1 MALDAQARALL
12 DRIEEAAYPP
22 LHTHPAPVARQIY
35 SQTSALFD
43 AKDVPIGSS
52 EDRTIEGPNGP
63 IPIRILRP
71 VEAAGEPGPA
81 IVFFHGGG
89 FVIGSIESHDVTC
102 RMLANASG
110 YTLVSVDYRLAPEHK
125 FPAGLNDCVTATQ
138 WVAEQAADLG
148 VDASRIAVAGDSAGG
163 NLAAVVAQ
171 TARDGGGTP
180 PIAYQLLIYPVTD
193 PTRETES
200 RTNFATGYML
210 EREGIQWFD
219 DCYVNQPE
227 DLHHPGVAPLLA
239 EDFSNLPPAY
249 VVTAG
254 FDPLRDEGAAYAE
267 AMKRAGVDVTYVDY
281 EGMIHGFFNMTGVLD
296 QARAGIEAAA
306 EAMRNKLG

>member
-1 MALDAQARALL
+1 MALDTQARALL
-12 DRIEEAAYPP
+12 DRIAQAGYPP
-22 LHTHPAPVARQIY
+22 LHTHPAPVARQLY
-35 SQTSALFD
+35 EKTSVLLD

-63 IPIRILRP
+63 IRIRILRP
-71 VEAAGEPGPA
+71 VEASDEPGPA

-102 RMLANASG
+102 RMLCNATG
-110 YTLVSVDYRLAPEHK
+110 YPLISVDYRLAPEHK
-125 FPAGLNDCVTATQ
+125 FPAGLNDCVAATRWVTAN
-138 WVAEQAADLG
+138 AEALG
-148 VDASRIAVAGDSAGG
+148 IDANKIAVAGDSAGG
-163 NLAAVVAQ
+163 NLAAGVAQ
-171 TARDGGGTP
+171 ASRDSGGQP
-180 PIAYQLLIYPVTD
+180 PVAYQLLIYPVVD
-193 PTRETES
+193 PTTETAS
-200 RTNFATGYML
+200 RVEFAEGYML

-219 DCYVNQPE
+219 ECYVEKAE

-267 AMKRAGVDVTYVDY
+267 AMKLAGVEVTYIDY
-281 EGMIHGFFNMTGVLD
+281 EGMIHGFFNMTGVVD
-296 QARAGIEAAA
+296 QAKTAIESAA
-306 EAMRNKLG
+306 EAMKKALG